1 MFPSVSSSRQFF
13 ADDRTNHEHNTNHL
27 RFGDFT
33 VRFRFGRIRDMSA
46 AEGQRVARRF
56 FAGAFR
62 VTKRFLFFLE
72 FSFDFFP
79 RNHRFLPVLGD
90 GCFSFLA
97 HETNEKFYK
106 RKILPP
112 FRVFRVFR
120 GHPLTNIATHFLRQR
135 AQLLAGFL
143 ADLNPGIA
151 PAISLVRQQVG
162 NKPAYPYHVSR
173 AEGFVQEI

>member
-79 RNHRFLPVLGD
+79 RITGFSPFSAMAAFL
-90 GCFSFLA
+90 F
-97 HETNEKFYK
+97 
-106 RKILPP
+106 
-112 FRVFRVFR
+112 
-120 GHPLTNIATHFLRQR
+120 
-135 AQLLAGFL
+135 
-143 ADLNPGIA
+143 
-151 PAISLVRQQVG
+151 
-162 NKPAYPYHVSR
+162 
-173 AEGFVQEI
+173 